1 MDLDKNIE
9 IIKIKLNV
17 KTNEIKN
24 VKNLKIFRQKF
35 KLKAID
41 KNLKISAKKHLRS
54 GNLRLKINIKIIKN
68 FDEKFKNLILEK
80 LIRVLK
86 MK

>member
-17 KTNEIKN
+17 KINEIKN
-24 VKNLKIFRQKF
+24 VKNLKIFRQKLR
-35 KLKAID
+35 LKTID
-41 KNLKISAKKHLRS
+41 KNLKISAKKHLRR
-54 GNLRLKINIKIIKN
+54 GNLRLKISIKITKN
-68 FDEKFKNLILEK
+68 FDEKFKNPILEK

-86 MK
+86 IE